1 MRNENNL
8 IFEQYKIIKEAD
20 EQEQVLNKIR
30 EYIKT
35 LEYEDEMPRIVSVY
49 NNIAVWAARANISDE
64 TLKTVLSPEDFN
76 LYQHYYP
83 ADLKPPHRDI
93 TLRQDAH
100 HRARKVNETNI
111 KEYNINPIKP
121 TEENVYKQ
129 IVQIINSGN
138 NQKIS
143 KLYDAVG
150 LEEERHEILQLPPEE
165 QISYLQGLIHNAL
178 EYDPENDWIPTFKEI
193 LGITIDRYR
202 LGQDSDIEE
211 ANTQQDVKKYI
222 VLLGNGDDNGIFGF
236 KAVYS
241 NKQLALKDIADNKY
255 PADEVEIREV
265 PISSKTPIVV
275 QVFDEEQRHWIFE
288 DIFNDINTAKTEL
301 KFFADEDGFPPDVH
315 FSQISVDDPH
325 PDLGT
330 KNYGLKIKYTDS
342 L

>member
-1 MRNENNL
+1 MPGKLLNKFMRNENNL
-8 IFEQYKIIKEAD
+8 IFEQYQKVQENNRQLTLQQAVDIANGENINHVVYVDVYNSIEDKQNADEAD
-20 EQEQVLNKIR
+20 ISDWDDWGEALR
-30 EYIKT
+30 YIQSQRLDPNLVT
-35 LEYEDEMPRIVSVY
+35 MRGEDEAETMELHITT
-49 NNIAVWAARANISDE
+49 NNGGQTWE
-64 TLKTVLSPEDFN
+64 L
-76 LYQHYYP
+76 
-83 ADLKPPHRDI
+83 
-93 TLRQDAH
+93 
-100 HRARKVNETNI
+100 
-111 KEYNINPIKP
+111 
-121 TEENVYKQ
+121 
-129 IVQIINSGN
+129 
-138 NQKIS
+138 
-143 KLYDAVG
+143 
-150 LEEERHEILQLPPEE
+150 
-165 QISYLQGLIHNAL
+165 
-178 EYDPENDWIPTFKEI
+178 
-193 LGITIDRYR
+193 DRYR

-236 KAVYS
+236 KAIYS

-265 PISSKTPIVV
+265 SISSKTPIVV
-275 QVFDEEQRHWIFE
+275 QVFDEEQRHWMFE